1 MRICLIGAGS
11 IGGLLAAKL
20 ARSGEDVSVIARGAH
35 LEAIKRDGL
44 RLIEEDGCDFAVEVA
59 ATDKIRTSARRICV
73 ILGMKAHQVA
83 AVAAEVPALLD
94 RDATILT
101 AQNGIPWW
109 YFFKHGGEHE
119 GRRLETVDPGG

>member
-59 ATDKIRTSARRICV
+59 ATDKIRNLGVQDCV
-73 ILGMKAHQVA
+73 ILG
-83 AVAAEVPALLD
+83 
-94 RDATILT
+94 
-101 AQNGIPWW
+101 
-109 YFFKHGGEHE
+109 
-119 GRRLETVDPGG
+119 